1 MSSLWT
7 PGGEFPAEPTPEGPG
22 PGGGTTVDEAAA
34 ARIAEINAALR
45 AAPADLIVVNHAMGL
60 YQLAAVHL
68 SAPEPDFRS
77 AQLAIDALA
86 ALLDA
91 CEGRLGADEGTIRDA
106 RNQLMLVFAQLAV
119 RHRDAD

>member
-7 PGGEFPAEPTPEGPG
+7 PGGEFPAEPTDASTQAGP
-22 PGGGTTVDEAAA
+22 GTTVDEAAA

-45 AAPADLIVVNHAMGL
+45 AAPADVIVVNHAMGL

-68 SAPEPDFRS
+68 SASEPNFAA

-86 ALLDA
+86 AVLEA
-91 CEGRLGADEGTIRDA
+91 CEGRLGEDEATIRDA

-119 RHRDAD
+119 RHRTDD

>member
-7 PGGEFPAEPTPEGPG
+7 PGGDLPTEDTAPAA
-22 PGGGTTVDEAAA
+22 GGNGSMTVDEAAA
-34 ARIAEINAALR
+34 ARIAEINEALR
-45 AAPADLIVVNHAMGL
+45 AAPADVIIVNHAMGL

-68 SAPEPDFRS
+68 SATPPDFGS

-91 CEGRLGADEGTIRDA
+91 CEGRLGADEPTIRDA

-119 RHRDAD
+119 RHDGTR